1 MSPIDYA
8 RVCYYGDPGS
18 GKTGHA
24 ATLANL
30 GRVPFFLA
38 EPGLKYGPLKRRGIN
53 VDNIKEV
60 RNVTSALMMEKFWQ
74 IKARLDDQP
83 GFYSGAV
90 LDTLGVLVNKEVAA
104 IRKRDYEKAVAKAE
118 AAGEEYEGP
127 PRNKFGKAWDVFGEM
142 TADLREVIE
151 NYVDLPMHLVFTS
164 HVRRDDDEDT
174 ASVQYGPASSPAVQH
189 DVIAWFD
196 TIIRTERR
204 GKFFIG
210 HTVASDDGRWLA
222 KDRDDAL
229 PRPIMNLPTMERII
243 AYINGDLTEKNDPIQ
258 AEWVAHVKKEK

>member
-1 MSPIDYA
+1 MSNIDYCH
-8 RVCYYGDPGS
+8 VCYYGDPGS
-18 GKTGHA
+18 GKTSHA

-30 GRVPFFLA
+30 GRVPYFLA
-38 EPGLKYGPLKRRGIN
+38 EPGLKFGALKRRGVN
-53 VDNIKEV
+53 TDNLMPV

-74 IKARLDDQP
+74 IKSRLDTEP
-83 GFYSGAV
+83 GYYSGAV

-104 IRKRDYEKAVAKAE
+104 IRKRDWEKAVAKAE

-151 NYVDLPMHLVFTS
+151 NYVDLPMHLAFLS

-174 ASVQYGPASSPAVQH
+174 ATIQYGPASSPAVQH

-196 TIIRTERR
+196 MIIRCERR
-204 GKFFIG
+204 GDWFIG
-210 HTVASDDGRWLA
+210 HTVTDDDGRWMA
-222 KDRDDAL
+222 KDRDDVL
-229 PRPIMNLPTMERII
+229 PRPIMAIPTMERIVG
-243 AYINGDLTEKNDPIQ
+243 YVNGDLTEKNDLIQ
-258 AEWVAHVKKEK
+258 KEWVAHVKKEK